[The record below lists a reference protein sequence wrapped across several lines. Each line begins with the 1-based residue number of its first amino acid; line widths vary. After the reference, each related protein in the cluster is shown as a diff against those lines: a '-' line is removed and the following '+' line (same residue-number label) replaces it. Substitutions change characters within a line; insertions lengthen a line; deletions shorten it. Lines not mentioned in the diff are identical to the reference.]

1 MFLNRYVARGT
12 ILILDM
18 WLSKYY
24 IFLRV
29 MLLFRSLIICENATN
44 TLKYFWPKIMIM
56 ILIVIREIVA
66 WKL

>member
-1 MFLNRYVARGT
+1 MFLNHYVARGT
-12 ILILDM
+12 LLILDT

-24 IFLRV
+24 FFLLV
-29 MLLFRSLIICENATN
+29 MLLFRTLIICENATN

-56 ILIVIREIVA
+56 ILIIIPEIVA